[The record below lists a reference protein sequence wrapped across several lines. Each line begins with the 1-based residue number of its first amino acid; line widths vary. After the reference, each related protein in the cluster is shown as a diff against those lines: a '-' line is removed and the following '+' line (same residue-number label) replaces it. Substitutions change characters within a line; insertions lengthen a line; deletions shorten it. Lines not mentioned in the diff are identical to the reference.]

1 MKRIDSINA
10 RPNVNGTGKTGFH
23 DNADL
28 SGQDATYL
36 TPDFMNHL
44 QEELCNLLE
53 MNGVALN
60 SNARDQLYQLLATN
74 ADIDALAA
82 ATQVKLDQE
91 QQWRTNADNNLQ
103 QLIWQVDGWRADADA
118 GLQQQINNEQTARI
132 NAISQEQTWR
142 ENADADLENRK
153 FDKAGGTVAGDVTI
167 NGILTVLANIAALT
181 LKSNVGGTEIET
193 LFGKLTLTNIPNG
206 GGISQVFN
214 TTADLYQFDKPIFAP
229 NLNPIGVG
237 QTWVDLTDSRAFDT
251 DYTNNTG
258 RPIMVN
264 AAPKGYEV
272 TGSEKIAAYVD
283 GVLVYAVQG
292 ATSGANHYQ
301 TYNVSFI
308 VPAGATYRI
317 VGLNRALFH
326 WAELR

>member
-91 QQWRTNADNNLQ
+91 QTWRTDADN
-103 QLIWQVDGWRADADA
+103 W
-118 GLQQQINNEQTARI
+118 LQQQINNEQTARI

-153 FDKAGGTVAGDVTI
+153 FDKAGGTVAGDALIT
-167 NGILTVLANIAALT
+167 GGLTVQTSLLLGSFLAAQNGYTPL
-181 LKSNVGGTEIET
+181 
-193 LFGKLTLTNIPNG
+193 PNG
-206 GGISQVFN
+206 LILQWGKVSDDFAIYNF
-214 TTADLYQFDKPIFAP
+214 PIEFP
-229 NLNPIGVG
+229 
-237 QTWVDLTDSRAFDT
+237 
-251 DYTNNTG
+251 
-258 RPIMVN
+258 N
-264 AAPKGYEV
+264 AAFALIGQQISGG
-272 TGSEKIAAYVD
+272 GSSKVYVEIISKSQFKVFE
-283 GVLVYAVQG
+283 GSG
-292 ATSGANHYQ
+292 ATSGTKFYWFAIG
-301 TYNVSFI
+301 V
-308 VPAGATYRI
+308 
-317 VGLNRALFH
+317 
-326 WAELR
+326 

>member
-60 SNARDQLYQLLATN
+60 SNARDQLYQLLAMN
-74 ADIDALAA
+74 ADTDALAA

-118 GLQQQINNEQTARI
+118 GLQQQINNEQAARI
-132 NAISQEQTWR
+132 FSDNLLNFIYER
-142 ENADADLENRK
+142 HI
-153 FDKAGGTVAGDVTI
+153 F
-167 NGILTVLANIAALT
+167 LTRMLSVHFFQN
-181 LKSNVGGTEIET
+181 
-193 LFGKLTLTNIPNG
+193 
-206 GGISQVFN
+206 
-214 TTADLYQFDKPIFAP
+214 
-229 NLNPIGVG
+229 
-237 QTWVDLTDSRAFDT
+237 SRAT
-251 DYTNNTG
+251 T
-258 RPIMVN
+258 
-264 AAPKGYEV
+264 
-272 TGSEKIAAYVD
+272 
-283 GVLVYAVQG
+283 
-292 ATSGANHYQ
+292 
-301 TYNVSFI
+301 
-308 VPAGATYRI
+308 
-317 VGLNRALFH
+317 LNR
-326 WAELR
+326 